1 MTTARR
7 VLLAVLGIVVTATA
21 MGEHLSRRMMERRY
35 QKATETREQLERH
48 VSGILATHRQLTNEL
63 ATERQRN
70 GELSNAIA
78 AKSAE
83 LEQAVGRLTEES
95 RTIRELQQQLRT
107 QEQQMAQLQGELA
120 SALQRAQ
127 SAAMIAPDAAVE
139 LERVLVSSD
148 GASPLQGRVI
158 SVHPE
163 WNFVVIDLGWDAV
176 KIGDTISILRN
187 EAVLAKAKVE
197 RVQEDVSAAAV
208 LPEWDA
214 AGIEV
219 NDRAQL
225 L

>member
-1 MTTARR
+1 
-7 VLLAVLGIVVTATA
+7 LGIIVTMAAT
-21 MGEHLSRRMMERRY
+21 GEHISRRMMERRY
-35 QKATETREQLERH
+35 QKATEAREQLERH
-48 VSGILATHRQLTNEL
+48 VSGILATHRQLTSEL

-70 GELSNAIA
+70 DTLSEAIV

-83 LEQAVGRLTEES
+83 LERAVGRLTDES
-95 RTIRELQQQLRT
+95 RTIRELQQQLMT

-127 SAAMIAPDAAVE
+127 AAAVIAPDAAVE

-148 GASPLQGRVI
+148 GAPPLQGRVI

-163 WNFVVIDLGWDAV
+163 WDFVVIDLGWDAV
-176 KIGDTISILRN
+176 KIGDTVSILRN
-187 EAVLAKAKVE
+187 EALLAKARVE
-197 RVQEDVSAAAV
+197 RVQEGVSAAAI

>member
-1 MTTARR
+1 MA
-7 VLLAVLGIVVTATA
+7 AT
-21 MGEHLSRRMMERRY
+21 GEHISRRMMERRY
-35 QKATETREQLERH
+35 QKATEAREQLERH
-48 VSGILATHRQLTNEL
+48 VSGILATHRQLTNDL

-70 GELSNAIA
+70 HTPSEAIV

-107 QEQQMAQLQGELA
+107 QEQQMAQLQGELS

-127 SAAMIAPDAAVE
+127 SASMIAPDAAVE

-197 RVQEDVSAAAV
+197 RVQEGVSAAAV

>member
-1 MTTARR
+1 MTTGRR
-7 VLLAVLGIVVTATA
+7 ALLVVLGIIVTMAATA
-21 MGEHLSRRMMERRY
+21 EHISRRMMEQRY
-35 QKATETREQLERH
+35 QKAAEARAQLERH
-48 VSGILATHRQLTNEL
+48 VSGILAAHRQLTDEL

-78 AKSAE
+78 AKSTE
-83 LEQAVGRLTEES
+83 LEQAVGRLAEES
-95 RTIRELQQQLRT
+95 RTVRELQQQLRT

-120 SALQRAQ
+120 STLQRAQ
-127 SAAMIAPDAAVE
+127 AAAVIAPDAAVE

-148 GASPLQGRVI
+148 DLPPLQGRVL

-176 KIGDTISILRN
+176 KIGDTVSILRN
-187 EAVLAKAKVE
+187 EELLAKARVE
-197 RVQEDVSAAAV
+197 RVQEGVSAAAIM
-208 LPEWDA
+208 PEWNA
-214 AGIEV
+214 AEIQV

>member
-1 MTTARR
+1 MTTGRR
-7 VLLAVLGIVVTATA
+7 ALLVVLGIIVTMVAT
-21 MGEHLSRRMMERRY
+21 GEHISRRMMERRY
-35 QKATETREQLERH
+35 QKATEAREQLERH
-48 VSGILATHRQLTNEL
+48 VSGILATHRQLTNDL

-70 GELSNAIA
+70 HTLSEAIV

-120 SALQRAQ
+120 SSLQRAQ
-127 SAAMIAPDAAVE
+127 AAAVIAPDAAVE

-176 KIGDTISILRN
+176 KIGDTVSILRN
-187 EAVLAKAKVE
+187 EELLAKAKVE
-197 RVQEDVSAAAV
+197 RVQEGVSAAAI

-214 AGIEV
+214 AGVEV

>member
-1 MTTARR
+1 MTTGRR
-7 VLLAVLGIVVTATA
+7 ILLVVLGIIVTMAAT
-21 MGEHLSRRMMERRY
+21 GEHISRRMMERRY
-35 QKATETREQLERH
+35 RKATEAREQLERH

-70 GELSNAIA
+70 DALSEAVA

-107 QEQQMAQLQGELA
+107 QEQLMAQLQGELA

-127 SAAMIAPDAAVE
+127 AAAVITPDAAVE

-148 GASPLQGRVI
+148 GAPPLQGRVL

-176 KIGDTISILRN
+176 KIGDTVSILRN
-187 EAVLAKAKVE
+187 EALLAKARVE
-197 RVQEDVSAAAV
+197 RVQEGVSAAAI